1 MLPGSEATADGP
13 FFHYQD
19 LVMLGTEASGL

>member
-1 MLPGSEATADGP
+1 MLAGLEATADGP
-13 FFHYQD
+13 FSNNQD